1 MIARLGKARF
11 ILCAA
16 LVLVLCAAIIVGA
29 NGIKLP
35 QATGKSVKKDGKLT
49 VDASNMSEGYIM
61 VKAKKT
67 SKKLRVRVSTA
78 GAKLLYWLNGDG
90 EYEVYPLQF
99 GSGKYKVELFE
110 HVKGKDYSKEGT
122 VKLTAKMADEL
133 SCFLYPN
140 QYVNYDENTACVK
153 QAQEMCKNMKD
164 QGEIY
169 KAVCTY
175 VLQNFIYD
183 YIKSVSVQSM
193 SQQMPDIDGCWKNRM
208 GICQDLAA
216 MTCAMLRS
224 QGVPARLMIGTV
236 GANTYHAWVVAV
248 VNGEERFFDP
258 TAEMNASN
266 KNETYTT
273 ERYY

>member
-49 VDASNMSEGYIM
+49 VDAGNMSEGYIM

>member
-1 MIARLGKARF
+1 MIARMGKARL
-11 ILCAA
+11 IMCVA
-16 LVLVLCAAIIVGA
+16 LVLVLCAAIIVEATGL
-29 NGIKLP
+29 KLP
-35 QATGKSVKKDGKLT
+35 EATGKKVQKDGKLT
-49 VDASNMSEGYIM
+49 VDCSNMAEGYIM

-90 EYEVYPLQF
+90 EYEVFPLQF

-110 HVKGKDYSKEGT
+110 HVQKKDYSKEGT
-122 VKLTAKMADEL
+122 IKLSAKMPDEL

-153 QAQEMCKNMKD
+153 YAQDLCKDMSD

-169 KAVCTY
+169 KTVCTY

-193 SQQMPDIDGCWKNRM
+193 SQQMPDIDYCWDNRM
-208 GICQDLAA
+208 GICQDLSA

-224 QGVPARLMIGTV
+224 QGIPARLMIGTV
-236 GANTYHAWVVAV
+236 GSNTYHAWVVAV

-258 TAEMNASN
+258 TAELNASN

>member
-1 MIARLGKARF
+1 MIARMGKTRIIVCVVLILA
-11 ILCAA
+11 LCASSF
-16 LVLVLCAAIIVGA
+16 VAAVGL
-29 NGIKLP
+29 KLP
-35 QATGKSVKKDGKLT
+35 EASGKKVQKDGKMT
-49 VDASNMSEGYIM
+49 IDASNMAEGYIM

-67 SKKLRVRVSTA
+67 DKKLRVRVSTA

-90 EYEVYPLQF
+90 EYEVFPLQF

-122 VKLTAKMADEL
+122 VKLSAKMTDEL

-153 QAQEMCKNMKD
+153 YADELCKNMTD

-169 KAVCTY
+169 KSVCTY

-193 SQQMPDIDGCWKNRM
+193 SQQMPDIDYCWNNRM
-208 GICQDLAA
+208 GICQDLSAL
-216 MTCAMLRS
+216 TCAMLRS
-224 QGVPARLMIGTV
+224 QGIPARLMIGTV

-258 TAEMNASN
+258 TAELNASN

>member
-1 MIARLGKARF
+1 MIARIGKMRL

-16 LVLVLCAAIIVGA
+16 LVLVLCTAIVAAASGL
-29 NGIKLP
+29 KLP
-35 QATGKSVKKDGKLT
+35 EASGKSVKKDGKMT
-49 VDASNMSEGYIM
+49 IDCSNMSEGYIM

-90 EYEVYPLQF
+90 EFEVLPLQF

-110 HVKGKDYSKEGT
+110 NVSKKEYSKEGT
-122 VKLTAKMADEL
+122 VKLTAKMDDEL

-153 QAQEMCKNMKD
+153 FAGELCKDMTD
-164 QGEIY
+164 QGDIY

-193 SQQMPDIDGCWKNRM
+193 SQQMPDIDYCWDNRM
-208 GICQDLAA
+208 GICQDLSA

-224 QGVPARLMIGTV
+224 QGIPARLMIGTV
-236 GANTYHAWVVAV
+236 GANTYHA
-248 VNGEERFFDP
+248 
-258 TAEMNASN
+258 
-266 KNETYTT
+266 
-273 ERYY
+273 

>member
-1 MIARLGKARF
+1 MIARMGKTRF
-11 ILCAA
+11 IVCAT
-16 LVLVLCAAIIVGA
+16 LILVLCAAIIAVAIGL
-29 NGIKLP
+29 KLP

-49 VDASNMSEGYIM
+49 VDCSNMSEGYIM

-67 SKKLRVRVSTA
+67 TKKLRVRVSTA

-90 EYEVYPLQF
+90 EYEVLPLQF

-122 VKLTAKMADEL
+122 LKLSAKMPDEL

-140 QYVNYDENTACVK
+140 QYVNYNENTACVK
-153 QAQEMCKNMKD
+153 YAQQMCKDMKD

-169 KAVCTY
+169 KTVCTY

-193 SQQMPDIDGCWKNRM
+193 SQQMPDIDYCWTNRM
-208 GICQDLAA
+208 GICQDLSA

-224 QGVPARLMIGTV
+224 QGIPARLMIGTV

-248 VNGEERFFDP
+248 VNGEEKFFDP
-258 TAEMNASN
+258 TAELNASN

>member
-1 MIARLGKARF
+1 MIARMGKMRL
-11 ILCAA
+11 ILCVL
-16 LVLVLCAAIIVGA
+16 LVLVLCATAVVGA
-29 NGIKLP
+29 VGLKLP
-35 QATGKSVKKDGKLT
+35 QASGKSVKKDGKMT
-49 VDASNMSEGYIM
+49 IDCSNMSEGYIM

-67 SKKLRVRVSTA
+67 SKKLRVRISTA

-90 EYEVYPLQF
+90 EYEVFPLQF

-110 HVKGKDYSKEGT
+110 HVKGKNYSQEGT
-122 VKLTAKMADEL
+122 LKLTAKMQDEL

-153 QAQEMCKNMKD
+153 YANEMCKDMTD
-164 QGEIY
+164 QAEIY
-169 KAVCTY
+169 KAVCSY
-175 VLQNFIYD
+175 VLKNFIYD

-193 SQQMPDIDGCWKNRM
+193 SQQMPDIDYCWNSRM
-208 GICQDLAA
+208 GICQDLSA

-248 VNGEERFFDP
+248 VNGEEKFFDP